1 MMSAPI
7 YLYTGPEFG
16 ERNEQVE
23 VVKQM
28 QKKQFGD
35 SDEYLLY
42 ASDTKIAEVVAKLQT
57 ESLFV
62 PATCI
67 VLREAE
73 LIKKKDEIEL
83 LSSWLKSVSSK
94 PNKNQN
100 SSILILVSDEI
111 SVDAKISKLV
121 PKENQKIF
129 WELSGARLEDWLRN
143 YFKRNGLSIES
154 SAIEEILDMI
164 EGNTEAIKSEC
175 ARFFVVFEK
184 GHVVTED
191 DVDKLLAHNREE
203 NAFTLFNSLCEI
215 SDSASRR
222 LENALQILDK
232 ILLAKASNSITLIAG
247 LASCFRKL
255 QLWHSIHQGNPS
267 PDLKSNGFTSKKQIS
282 QYTRAAQIW
291 GFSQTTAIAALVSKT
306 DMDIRSGGQN
316 VQKTLLSLLLYEIV
330 VKGGAGLASYEVP
343 ENSY

>member
-1 MMSAPI
+1 MSAPI

-23 VVKQM
+23 AVKQA

-62 PATCI
+62 PSTCI

-83 LSSWLKSVSSK
+83 LSSWLKSVSAK
-94 PNKNQN
+94 PKENQN
-100 SSILILVSDEI
+100 SSVLILVSDEI
-111 SVDAKISKLV
+111 SVDAKLSKLV
-121 PKENQKIF
+121 PKENQRIF

-143 YFKRNGLSIES
+143 YFRKNGLAIEQP
-154 SAIEEILDMI
+154 ALEEILDMV
-164 EGNTEAIKSEC
+164 EGNTEALKSEC
-175 ARFFVVFEK
+175 SRFFVVFEK
-184 GHVVTED
+184 DHVVTED

-203 NAFTLFNSLCEI
+203 NAFTLFNALCEI
-215 SDSASRR
+215 SENAPKR

-232 ILLAKASNSITLIAG
+232 ILLSKASNSITLIAG

-255 QLWHSIHQGNPS
+255 QVWHSIHAGNYN
-267 PDLKSNGFTSKKQIS
+267 PDLKSGGFTSKKQIS

-291 GFSQTTAIAALVSKT
+291 NFGQTAAITALVSKT
-306 DMDIRSGGQN
+306 DMEIRSGGQN
-316 VQKTLLSLLLYEIV
+316 VQKTLFSLLLYEIV
-330 VKGGAGLASYEVP
+330 MKGGAGLASYEIS
-343 ENSY
+343 ENYC